1 MSSSAPVSTDCAFAP
16 LRHRFAPRLNFTI
29 HLGIGWLVAKSIRA
43 SAEVHQTPHH
53 RRKGS
58 LGHPDERD
66 GSSAASHLGKR
77 LQDARAS
84 FYGPFVTELDTRPR
98 SYGETLD
105 PDFLRSVFCSMLKA
119 RILENKLSSLYKAG
133 KIVGGVYLGRGQEA
147 VSATLGTALI
157 QGTDFFAPLI
167 RDQAG
172 RTAFGEPLIDCTRTY
187 LGSKDGPM
195 RGRDGNIHRGRPQVG
210 MPAMISH
217 LGAQV
222 PVIAGMLFAKRL
234 QGTLAGRVGAT
245 CIGDGAT
252 STGAFHEGL
261 NLAAME
267 KLPMVVIVANNQ
279 FAYSTPNSRQFAC
292 ADLVE
297 KARGYGVAGHSVD
310 GTDLIACATVI
321 SKAVNLARAG
331 GGPQLVV
338 ARLLRLSGH
347 GEHDDGS
354 YVPQEIRGSHD
365 GRDCMEVAMRQLVEH
380 GIATMNEI
388 SHWQETFAE
397 EVQRAVAQAQQEDP
411 PDPYQEDWTALAT
424 RFPIS
429 VSSSSGG
436 SAQ

>member
-1 MSSSAPVSTDCAFAP
+1 MN
-16 LRHRFAPRLNFTI
+16 R
-29 HLGIGWLVAKSIRA
+29 
-43 SAEVHQTPHH
+43 
-53 RRKGS
+53 
-58 LGHPDERD
+58 
-66 GSSAASHLGKR
+66 
-77 LQDARAS
+77 
-84 FYGPFVTELDTRPR
+84 
-98 SYGETLD
+98 
-105 PDFLRSVFCSMLKA
+105 DFLRAVFHSMLKA

-187 LGSKDGPM
+187 LGSAQGPM
-195 RGRDGNIHRGRPQVG
+195 RGRDGNIHRGRPEMG

-234 QGTLAGRVGAT
+234 QGTLTGRVGAT

-261 NLAAME
+261 NLAAVE
-267 KLPMVVIVANNQ
+267 RLPMVVIVGNNQ
-279 FAYSTPNSRQFAC
+279 FAYSTPNHRQFAC
-292 ADLVE
+292 TDLVE
-297 KARGYGVAGHSVD
+297 KARGYGIGGFSVD
-310 GTDLIACATVI
+310 GTDLLACASVI
-321 SKAVNLARAG
+321 SEAVRRARDG

-354 YVPQEIRGSHD
+354 YVPADIRSGHY
-365 GRDCMEVAMRQLVEH
+365 GRDCVEVAMRQLVEH
-380 GIATMNEI
+380 GFATVDEI
-388 SHWQETFAE
+388 LAWQDQFAE
-397 EVQRAVAQAQQEDP
+397 EVQRAVAQAQQEAP
-411 PDPYQEDWTALAT
+411 PDPYQEDWTALST
-424 RFPIS
+424 RFSQTES
-429 VSSSSGG
+429 VS
-436 SAQ
+436 QPFLP